1 MAYVTTRAPC
11 GTRRSMHNGHDL
23 FRMFH
28 RYHADRVMRMAVHRV
43 MPDVLVQLGRLKAV
57 IYTSDKGRP
66 GQKPLTYIHFME
78 SQPWLTCD
86 ANGRQ
91 LYIVG
96 GRYRVTA
103 RGIEG

>member
-1 MAYVTTRAPC
+1 MAYVATRAPC
-11 GTRRSMHNGHDL
+11 GTRRNMQHGHAL
-23 FRMFH
+23 FRTFH
-28 RYHADRVMRMAVHRV
+28 RYCADRVMRVRARRV
-43 MPDVLVQLGRLKAV
+43 MPEVLVQLGRLKAV

-78 SQPWLTCD
+78 RQPWLTCD
-86 ANGRQ
+86 ATGRQ